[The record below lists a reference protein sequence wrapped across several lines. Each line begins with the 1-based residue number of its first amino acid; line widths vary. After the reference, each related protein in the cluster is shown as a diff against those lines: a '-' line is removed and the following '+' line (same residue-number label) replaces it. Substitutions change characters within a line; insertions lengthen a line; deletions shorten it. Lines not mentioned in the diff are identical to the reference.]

1 MVTDPVRTVKAA
13 EHEVPLAR
21 RLPATLRRLAE
32 LPPSV
37 DPPYLTVA
45 LDWRPQ
51 GERPG
56 REGRI
61 EPEAAQRRGGHEK
74 ERPGPVWR
82 ASWEQV
88 GRQLDDLLA
97 KHEPHTPTHQSLSAA
112 LARIPEALQEVDPAA
127 HGVYIV
133 ANEATE
139 VFEVLAVGLPLE
151 TTFTLGPTPTLN
163 VLARMMDDH
172 PPYAILLSDQREA
185 TLTFVS
191 QGVALSELNLVGGG
205 YPQRTDQGGWSQQ
218 RYQRRADERI
228 ESFAQH
234 VGEQTRVALEE
245 SGIQRLVVAADEP
258 VASVLQHELHA
269 TVSDRIVGT
278 TQIQGGAPIADQI
291 AASVPLVEQYERE
304 REAQAVQ
311 QIEDNHGPGGTAVA
325 GGDDV
330 VAALLSGQV
339 MTLVINSD
347 FTAPG
352 WADFDQGLVGA
363 GEVPS
368 EHPYGG
374 DEAALVSV
382 ELEQELVRLA
392 LQQDATIE
400 IVAADVPVSTEE
412 LTDIPEAGQAR
423 PRSDAATQLDALG
436 GVGALLRY
444 SLSGDQSTAEL

>member
-1 MVTDPVRTVKAA
+1 MVTDPVHTVEAA
-13 EHEVPLAR
+13 ENEEPLAR

-56 REGRI
+56 RQGRI

-97 KHEPHTPTHQSLSAA
+97 TFEPHTPTHQSLRAD
-112 LARIPEALQEVDPAA
+112 LARIPDALQEVVPAA
-127 HGVYIV
+127 HGVFIV
-133 ANEATE
+133 ANAAAD
-139 VFEVLAVGLPLE
+139 VFEVLALGLPLE
-151 TTFTLGPTPTLN
+151 TSFALGPTPALN
-163 VLARMMDDH
+163 RLAQAIDDH

-191 QGVALSELNLVGGG
+191 HGVALSDLAVGGSS

-218 RYQRRADERI
+218 RNQRRADERI
-228 ESFAQH
+228 EAFAQQ

-245 SGIQRLVVAADEP
+245 SGIRRLVVAADEP
-258 VASVLQHELHA
+258 VASALQHDLHQ
-269 TVSDRIVGT
+269 TVCDRIVAT

-291 AASVPLVEQYERE
+291 AETMPLVEQHERE

-311 QIEDNHGPGGTAVA
+311 QVEDNHGPGGTAVA
-325 GGDDV
+325 GSDDV

-352 WADFDQGLVGA
+352 WADFNQALVGA

-374 DEAALVSV
+374 DAEALVSV
-382 ELEQELVRLA
+382 KLEHELIRLA

-400 IVAADVPVSTEE
+400 FVAADVPVSAED
-412 LTDIPEAGQAR
+412 LADIPEAGQAR
-423 PRSDAATQLDALG
+423 PRSDAATQLAALG
-436 GVGALLRY
+436 GVGAILRY
-444 SLSGDQSTAEL
+444 SLTGDQSTAEL